1 MYIPTQ
7 EERYRKVAKITLF
20 LCVMLPSSV
29 VCLVSGERAL
39 MDVLMAFLLPPGLL
53 LHALLGLSLT
63 AAICISAA
71 LQGAAF
77 WWLSRFC
84 RRSPKAKITIA
95 ITWGMSLALLLRLQ
109 IAYLT
114 WSAYAPRS

>member
-7 EERYRKVAKITLF
+7 EERYSKVAKITLF

-29 VCLVSGERAL
+29 VCLAGGERGL
-39 MDVLMAFLLPPGLL
+39 MNVLAAFLFPPGMIFQSV
-53 LHALLGLSLT
+53 LGVSLS

-77 WWLSRFC
+77 WWLSCFC

>member
-7 EERYRKVAKITLF
+7 EERYSKVAKITLF

-29 VCLVSGERAL
+29 VCLVSGERGL
-39 MDVLMAFLLPPGLL
+39 MDVLAAFLFPPGMIFQSV
-53 LHALLGLSLT
+53 LGVSLS

-95 ITWGMSLALLLRLQ
+95 ITWGMSLALILRLQ

-114 WSAYAPRS
+114 WVAYSPGV